1 MFDAERNDWSKHTDR
16 MKECKTIR
24 EDCSTARGIINDA
37 MQRYIK
43 KKLNARNK
51 KQAADMELM
60 FADLAD
66 YKSENEILDAYGYD
80 CISKKE
86 YNRLTAL
93 WRKREKFVDESGK
106 FSDRVTDLVQ
116 VAMHSVGE
124 QYYDFLA
131 ETEDAEQEA
140 KKRQIEIEQENIRF
154 ENEQYIKDLEV

>member
-1 MFDAERNDWSKHTDR
+1 MFDAEKYNWSKHADR
-16 MKECKTIR
+16 MKACEAIR

-66 YKSENEILDAYGYD
+66 YKSEDEILDAYGYD
-80 CISKKE
+80 CITEKE
-86 YNRLTAL
+86 YDRLIDL

-106 FSDRVTDLVQ
+106 FSDRVTELVQ
-116 VAMHSVGE
+116 AAMNSVGE

-131 ETEDAEQEA
+131 ETEDAEREA

-154 ENEQYIKDLEV
+154 EHERYIKGL

>member
-1 MFDAERNDWSKHTDR
+1 MFDAEKYNWSKHADR
-16 MKECKTIR
+16 MKECKAIR

-80 CISKKE
+80 CITEKE
-86 YNRLTAL
+86 YNRLIGL

-106 FSDRVTDLVQ
+106 FSDRVTELVQ
-116 VAMHSVGE
+116 AAMNSVGE
-124 QYYDFLA
+124 QYYDFLT

-140 KKRQIEIEQENIRF
+140 KKRQIEIEQDNIRF
-154 ENEQYIKDLEV
+154 KHERYIKGL